1 MSAPSPLAAEAASLL
16 QLQQRPPN
24 MAASAAAA
32 AASSPP
38 HTSAHA
44 IAPPQLPPPAH
55 DPPSRASTRAALAAE
70 DASAL
75 SSGHTLIA
83 GALAGLVAETLMH
96 PFDTLSLRAKVHPS
110 SAYGSLAGAFR
121 VIYAQ
126 EGLRGFFSGLTATV
140 CSSVPSTA
148 VYFTAYETLKGML
161 NEATGA

>member
-16 QLQQRPPN
+16 QLQQRPPGD
-24 MAASAAAA
+24 AAAA
-32 AASSPP
+32 AAPP
-38 HTSAHA
+38 PPPPSH
-44 IAPPQLPPPAH
+44 APPPPPPH